1 MPKRL
6 NSLTTEILLFVIT
19 FIAGSI
25 FLFLNINKERSLKIL
40 LSFSG
45 AFLFGL
51 TILHFLPDLFLD
63 YAPSFGIFVLIGF
76 SIQLIL
82 EFLTQGIDHG
92 HYHKGDINKVKL
104 PALIGL
110 FLHALFEATPLA
122 SSHTHAENENHFH
135 ESFFLGLILHKL
147 PVAIVFGSMLK
158 HYLGRTPKSF
168 FILASFAIMAPLGLV
183 LSESISTFQD
193 YQHYFMAI
201 VIGIFLNIS
210 TTILFEINEDHK
222 FNLVKFIS
230 IVVGFSIAGLF
241 SLL

>member
-1 MPKRL
+1 MDSIL
-6 NSLTTEILLFVIT
+6 IQILLFAIT
-19 FIAGSI
+19 FIAGSA
-25 FLFLNINKERSLKIL
+25 FLFINLNQERSLKIL

-51 TILHFLPDLFLD
+51 TILHFLPDLFID
-63 YAPSFGIFVLIGF
+63 YKPSYGLFILVGF
-76 SIQLIL
+76 SIQLVL

-92 HYHKGDINKVKL
+92 HYHKGHNHKL
-104 PALIGL
+104 KTPALIGL

-122 SSHTHAENENHFH
+122 SGHSHEGHSHGGHNHFQ
-135 ESFFLGLILHKL
+135 EYFLLGLILHKL
-147 PVAIVFGSMLK
+147 PVAIVFGSMLN
-158 HYLGRTPKSF
+158 HYLGRTTKSF
-168 FILASFAIMAPLGLV
+168 LIIGAFALMAPIGLF
-183 LSESISTFQD
+183 LSDSISFFQE

-210 TTILFEINEDHK
+210 TTILFEVSENHK

-230 IVVGFSIAGLF
+230 IVVGFSIAGAF